1 MEILWLRN
9 LEQSIVEIA
18 KVADCAENTVRSAL
32 DLFLEGGMPAVE
44 RVEVT
49 VHQSELEPFREL
61 LKQEFAAHPA
71 RSVNEARLT
80 IERLTGVVLQNDAI
94 REFLYS
100 LGMVYRKV
108 GAVPS
113 KANPEAQETFKK
125 KSLFPAWKPQ
135 KKGKGKSSSSTPP
148 TSSTEA
154 FWVFSGQ

>member
-1 MEILWLRN
+1 
-9 LEQSIVEIA
+9 
-18 KVADCAENTVRSAL
+18 
-32 DLFLEGGMPAVE
+32 VE
-44 RVEVT
+44 RVEVPIK
-49 VHQSELEPFREL
+49 QSALEPYREM
-61 LKQEFAAHPA
+61 LKKEFTDRPT
-71 RSVNEARLT
+71 RSVNEAREV
-80 IERLTGVVLQNDAI
+80 IQKLTGMALQNDAI

-113 KANPEAQETFKK
+113 KADPEAQETFKK

-135 KKGKGKSSSSTPP
+135 KKGKDKSSSSTQP